1 MNYMKMFLAA
11 ISMMISQQT
20 FCMFFPSA
28 VWRNEPQELNQVP
41 YSYMGSANAQPIS
54 SMINFADIEKY
65 EGSKSVSQLARKTR
79 KEQRRAAAQAQA
91 DAQAKEEAKKQA
103 AIQAKKQRAALDQ
116 QIAAAEEKADCYLL
130 SGGNKGKSRKK

>member
-1 MNYMKMFLAA
+1 MNYMKIFLAA
-11 ISMMISQQT
+11 ILAIISQQS
-20 FCMFFPSA
+20 FGMFFPSA

-41 YSYMGSANAQPIS
+41 YNYMGSANAQPIS

-103 AIQAKKQRAALDQ
+103 ATQAKKQRAALDL
-116 QIAAAEEKADCYLL
+116 QIETAERQADRFFL
-130 SGGNKGKSRKK
+130 GGSKGKSRKK